1 MILVKYIGSIA
12 ILLIVFVYYMFKM
25 KKDDRRKNRYIIFTS
40 IGFGFMALPS
50 WFITNKNVLMVCSVL
65 AIVLVIIGLL
75 LYIQMRKS
83 LNIEKDDKKMY
94 RTKKD
99 M

>member
-1 MILVKYIGSIA
+1 MGSIV
-12 ILLIVFVYYMFKM
+12 ILLIVFGYYLFKM
-25 KKDDRRKNRYIIFTS
+25 KKDDRLKNRYIIFTS

-65 AIVLVIIGLL
+65 AIVLVVIGLL

-83 LNIEKDDKKMY
+83 LNIEKGDTKSEKKY